1 MSNKQEKRRRRAER
15 ERLMSQAVSSSLTM
29 AVAPAVRVPAV
40 PVGGQPTISPP
51 SNVNLAGR
59 EVVLTGREVAD
70 LLKVSRATFFRLV
83 KAGRIPGRIDEPGLP
98 VRYLRSAVVSWLE
111 SAAVGLGRPQAESG
125 RTAQPAGCGA

>member
-1 MSNKQEKRRRRAER
+1 MPYR
-15 ERLMSQAVSSSLTM
+15 EAFASAYR
-29 AVAPAVRVPAV
+29 VAGIAT
-40 PVGGQPTISPP
+40 GGQKLASGPSAGGGQTTISPP

-59 EVVLTGREVAD
+59 EVVLTGPEVAD

-98 VRYLRSAVVSWLE
+98 VRYLRSAVVGWLE